1 MNEIT
6 RNEIVRLHYSGAAQR
21 AIARMLGIDRKSV
34 YRVLKHHQHQRAG
47 KTEDQRPRRPTLL
60 DAYADRIV
68 QLLERYPNLT
78 AVRLHEELCRLGFPG
93 GYGIV
98 KQHLRAVR
106 PHAPKTPVQRFETG
120 PGLQAQ
126 MDYSPYEILFSAEGR
141 RRVHA
146 FSYILSY
153 SRRQYVRFVES
164 QDFTTTIREHARAFE
179 YFQGLAATCLYDN
192 MKVVVA
198 GYDGDQPIYN
208 TRFLAFATHYGFQPW
223 ACRPRRP
230 QTKGKI
236 ERVFWYLETN
246 LLNGRTFTSL
256 QHLNQ
261 TTMHW
266 LAETA
271 DLRMHRET
279 KCRPIDLFEEE
290 KPHLLPLPAQA
301 YDTAR
306 VLYRTVDPEGHI
318 AYLQNF
324 YSVPWQRI
332 GELLPVRVT
341 ESELIV
347 YGPDVKEIAR
357 HELYPSGT
365 TGQKHSLPAHS
376 PGRDHQQKRE
386 LLQQRFAEFGPD
398 GIRFFEELLRARRH
412 GKDEAAR
419 VLALLMVYHREDLA
433 RALKRAVRYRAFSW
447 SAVERILAAQAKP
460 RSAMETLVIDARQQL
475 DEILRQTP
483 LTPRPTADY
492 QPLLEESSDAEID
505 EEIDED
511 DDHGPDGSAA

>member
-1 MNEIT
+1 MNETT
-6 RNEIVRLHYSGAAQR
+6 RNEIIRLRYSGASHR
-21 AIARMLGIDRKSV
+21 AIARLLGINRKSV
-34 YRVLKHHQHQRAG
+34 YRVLKQHQRQRDGEPQEA
-47 KTEDQRPRRPTLL
+47 RPRRPTLL
-60 DAYADRIV
+60 DRYADRIA
-68 QLLERYPNLT
+68 QLLDRYPDLT
-78 AVRLHEELCRLGFPG
+78 AVRLHEELRRLGFPG

-98 KQHLRAVR
+98 KEHLRAIR

-120 PGLQAQ
+120 PGIQAQ
-126 MDYSPYEILFSAEGR
+126 MDFSTYDIPFSAEGR
-141 RRVHA
+141 RRVYA

-153 SRRQYVRFVES
+153 SRRQFVRFVET
-164 QDFTTTIREHARAFE
+164 QDFTTTIREHVRAFE

-192 MKVVVA
+192 MKVVVTS
-198 GYDGDQPIYN
+198 YDGDQPIYN

-223 ACRPRRP
+223 ACRPHRP

-236 ERVFWYLETN
+236 ERPFLYLQTN

-256 QHLNQ
+256 EHLNE
-261 TTMHW
+261 TTLRW

-271 DLRMHRET
+271 DARVHRET
-279 KCRPIDLFEEE
+279 KRRPIDLFEEE
-290 KPHLLPLPAQA
+290 KPYLVALPARA

-306 VLYRTVDPEGHI
+306 VLYRTVDPDGHV

-341 ESELIV
+341 ENELIV

-357 HELYPSGT
+357 HELCPAGTSG
-365 TGQKHSLPAHS
+365 KRRSLPAHA

-386 LLQQRFAEFGPD
+386 LLKQRFAEFG
-398 GIRFFEELLRARRH
+398 GEGVRFFEELLRTRRN

-419 VLALLMVYHREDLA
+419 VLAMLMVYRREDLA
-433 RALKRAVRYRAFSW
+433 RALERAGRYRAFSW

-460 RSAMETLVIDARQQL
+460 RSAIEALVIDAREQL
-475 DEILRQTP
+475 DEILRQSP
-483 LTPRPTADY
+483 LAPRSTADY
-492 QPLLEESSDAEID
+492 QALLEDVSDD
-505 EEIDED
+505 EGDHEGE
-511 DDHGPDGSAA
+511 DHGPEDPSA